1 MRERVSRE
9 EWETRV
15 DLAACYRLVHHYGM
29 DDLVYNHI
37 SARVPGEEGHF
48 LINAYGMTYD
58 EITASSLVKID
69 TDGNMVQDSGT
80 GYGINHAGFVIHSAV
95 HRARPDVACVI
106 HTHTPSGMAVSA
118 MKCGLVPLTQNAMF
132 FSGVG
137 YHDYEG
143 PAVDLD
149 EQRRLVADL
158 GGHVAMVLRNHG
170 LLAVG
175 ATIPEAFVTIYWLER
190 ACQAQALAMAAK
202 TDLISPPRDTVAKTN
217 ERYKPGQRRRI
228 IAPSEREYSTRARPI
243 QATRSH
249 VPSLSARR
257 YRAPSVATCCRVPL
271 RELSRRSRCSPT
283 WSTGRFG
290 RSARIQGCAA
300 VCGRSW
306 KARP

>member
-1 MRERVSRE
+1 MSDLSQLPIESMRGRVSRE

-15 DLAACYRLVHHYGM
+15 NLAACYRLVHHFGM

-69 TDGNMVQDSGT
+69 FDGKVVQDSGT
-80 GYGINHAGFVIHSAV
+80 GYGVNLAGFVIHSAV
-95 HRARPDVACVI
+95 HRGRPDVACVI
-106 HTHTPSGMAVSA
+106 HTHTPAGMAVSA
-118 MKCGLVPLTQNAMF
+118 MQCGLLPLTQNAMF

-170 LLAVG
+170 LLSVG
-175 ATIPEAFVTIYWLER
+175 ATIPEAFVTMYWLER
-190 ACQAQALAMAAK
+190 ACQAQALAMASN
-202 TDLISPPRDTVAKTN
+202 TPLCTPSSEVVGVTN
-217 ERYKPGQRRRI
+217 QRYKPGQRRNIGALEWAGLLRL
-228 IAPSEREYSTRARPI
+228 
-243 QATRSH
+243 
-249 VPSLSARR
+249 VDRR
-257 YRAPSVATCCRVPL
+257 YPGFRD
-271 RELSRRSRCSPT
+271 
-283 WSTGRFG
+283 
-290 RSARIQGCAA
+290 
-300 VCGRSW
+300 
-306 KARP
+306 